1 MGDESTNDIQT
12 LINSTMDGSVTIHQR
27 SLRALAIEE
36 MYMVSNKFSPPLMSE
51 FL

>member
-27 SLRALAIEE
+27 SLRALAIE